1 MFLQERWELRD
12 NYGGKGMVAK
22 GKERKKNPISL
33 SSSPRLGASLLE
45 VLTGRQEDISY
56 LNGD

>member
-12 NYGGKGMVAK
+12 DYGGKGMVAK
-22 GKERKKNPISL
+22 EERKKNPISL
-33 SSSPRLGASLLE
+33 SSSPGLGASLLE
-45 VLTGRQEDISY
+45 VLTGRQEDTSY